1 MDKIISDH
9 QLPPLRVLVWHWGR
23 RGGGPR
29 YTLELARL
37 LAAKADMSVH
47 LSLSRQSE
55 MFADFDDIPVAGRFD
70 IDTYENIT
78 QFGSRTLKLPLLRRH
93 FARYIREKKID
104 IVFCTMDHLW
114 NAFMTGV
121 IHDSGAVYLLTVHD
135 ATRHPGEDQGWRRWL
150 LRRDID
156 ASDACLVLTHS
167 VADSLQA
174 NYGYPTDRIFFSTL
188 GHFGDGRY
196 DHNVR
201 SLPADR
207 PPRLLFFGRI
217 LHYKGLDLILD
228 ALPILRKEFP
238 KLGLEIWGTGDISP
252 YKAALDAVADVR
264 VENRWIEEE
273 EIPRIFAATD
283 LAVLPYRE
291 ASQSAVVATA
301 FAVGMPCVATP
312 IPGLCEQVAD
322 GVTGVISAGISP
334 AQYAEAVAKVLR
346 DPIFYARLSQGC
358 LHVTATT
365 LSWES
370 IGVSVAEALH
380 GAYTKGKREK
390 EGRA

>member
-1 MDKIISDH
+1 VKK
-9 QLPPLRVLVWHWGR
+9 LKVLIWHLGR

-29 YTLELARL
+29 YTLELARVL
-37 LAAKADMSVH
+37 STRNDMDIH

-55 MFADFDDIPVAGRFD
+55 MYADFSDIPVAGRFD
-70 IDTYENIT
+70 VDTYESAL
-78 QFGSRTLKLPLLRRH
+78 QFGLRSLQLPFLCLR
-93 FARYIREKKID
+93 FARYLQEQKID
-104 IVFCTMDHLW
+104 VVFCTMDHLW

-121 IHDSGAVYLLTVHD
+121 IQYSGAVYLLTVHD

-156 ASDACLVLTHS
+156 ASDAALVLTHS
-167 VADSLQA
+167 VGASLQE
-174 NYGYPTDRIFFSTL
+174 NYSYPADRIFLSTL
-188 GHFGDGRY
+188 GHFGDGRS
-196 DHNVR
+196 DVGVR

-217 LHYKGLDLILD
+217 LHYKGLDLMLE

-238 KLGLEIWGTGDISP
+238 KLGLEVWGTGDITP
-252 YKAALDAVADVR
+252 YQAALDAVGNVR
-264 VENRWIEEE
+264 VENRWIAEE
-273 EIPRIFAATD
+273 EIPGIFSATD
-283 LAVLPYRE
+283 LTVLPYRE

-312 IPGLCEQVAD
+312 IPGLCEQVTD
-322 GVTGVISAGISP
+322 GVTGVIAASNSP
-334 AQYAEAVAKVLR
+334 AEYAEAVAKVLR
-346 DPIFYARLSQGC
+346 DPALYVRLSQGC
-358 LHVTATT
+358 VQAATTT

-380 GAYTKGKREK
+380 GAYARGKRDK
-390 EGRA
+390 IGRV